1 MTNGARIRSA
11 LESISHGEFML
22 TAASGRRSNG
32 VLVDFVGQCANDPP
46 MLVIATAKG
55 QVLTPLIR
63 DSRCFVVSVITDA
76 TRPLARRFS
85 RSNVE
90 TEDPFI
96 GLPTET
102 TPRGIPILAR
112 TSSWFECELVRHF
125 DIDAD
130 CELYVGTVENVHV
143 TTQMEREYEQLIPD
157 THPISTAPNCKP
169 QPHMRN
175 KKMARSRSVLAE
187 SS

>member
-11 LESISHGEFML
+11 LESIPHGEFML

-63 DSRCFVVSVITDA
+63 DSRSFVVSVITDA

-90 TEDPFI
+90 NEDPFM

-112 TSSWFECELVRHF
+112 TTSWFECELVRHF

-143 TTQMEREYEQLIPD
+143 APELQSAYEKLIPE
-157 THPISTAPNCKP
+157 THRINSAPNCKP
-169 QPHMRN
+169 HIRN
-175 KKMARSRSVLAE
+175 KKMGRSRSVLAE

>member
-1 MTNGARIRSA
+1 MTHGERIRSA
-11 LESISHGEFML
+11 LQSISHGEFML
-22 TAASGRRSNG
+22 TSAAGRRSNG

-46 MLVIATAKG
+46 MLVVATAKG
-55 QVLTPLIR
+55 QVLTPIIR
-63 DSRCFVVSVITDA
+63 DSRCFVVSMITER

-90 TEDPFI
+90 NEDPFI

-102 TPRGIPILAR
+102 TPRGIPVLAR
-112 TSSWFECELVRHF
+112 TTSWFECELVRHF

-130 CELYVGTVENVHV
+130 CELYVGTVEDVALSAEDRN
-143 TTQMEREYEQLIPD
+143 EYRNFIPN
-157 THPISTAPNCKP
+157 THPMSTAPNCKP
-169 QPHMRN
+169 QPHLR
-175 KKMARSRSVLAE
+175 KKIARTSSLLAE